1 MVITRKDLAAHRRR
15 APALD
20 VQTVKGDFCTTPRN
34 GRKPNLGL
42 LFVVLVPWLVSGLP
56 MFAQATVGPNFSY
69 SGDTGPGFWGEI
81 SPACGPAP
89 FARQSPVNIRRV
101 VEDPTLGPLDLML
114 NETSFTL
121 TNPGYNVRAQPLDGG
136 VLMINQVP
144 FGLLEF
150 HFHTLTEHTVDGQ
163 YGAMELHVVFQDPN
177 TQNLAVIGV
186 LYKIGRANRFLAKL
200 LTAGLP
206 VKSSSPPVTV
216 EKLNIGDAFTDTSSY
231 YTYPG
236 SLTTPGCSE
245 NVTWFVLKQWAPM
258 SAAQFDAFH
267 GVLGNNF
274 RPIQELNGR
283 LIHGTVTQGN
293 SPQEQDTPLDR

>member
-1 MVITRKDLAAHRRR
+1 MGMTRKDLAAHRRR
-15 APALD
+15 TLALD
-20 VQTVKGDFCTTPRN
+20 VQTVKGNSCLTPRN
-34 GRKPNLGL
+34 GRKSNLGL
-42 LFVVLVPWLVSGLP
+42 LFVVIMPWLVSGIP
-56 MFAQATVGPNFSY
+56 ASAQVTAGPNFSY
-69 SGDTGPGFWGEI
+69 SGDTGPGFWVEI
-81 SPACGPAP
+81 NPACGTAP

-101 VEDPTLGPLDLML
+101 VADPTLGPLDLML

-136 VLMINQVP
+136 VLMINKVP

-186 LYKIGRANRFLAKL
+186 LYKIGRANRFLARL

-245 NVTWFVLKQWAPM
+245 NVTWFVLKQWAQM
-258 SAAQFDAFH
+258 SAAQFEAFH
-267 GVLGNNF
+267 GILGNNF

-283 LIHGTVTQGN
+283 LIRGTIKPGN
-293 SPQEQDTPLDR
+293 SPEEQNTPLDR